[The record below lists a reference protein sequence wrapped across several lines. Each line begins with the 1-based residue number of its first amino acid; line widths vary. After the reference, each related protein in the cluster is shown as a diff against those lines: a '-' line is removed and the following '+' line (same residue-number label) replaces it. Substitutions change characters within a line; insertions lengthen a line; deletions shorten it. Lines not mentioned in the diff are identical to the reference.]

1 MARPSLQAVC
11 LVSASLAGA
20 SVILF
25 VSTLLARRKRAVHCA
40 DQHYSA
46 EAQSTAD
53 PDVSGLSD
61 NNKNSNKQQQQQQK
75 LQQQVPPPVPAAGSM
90 PSCAERYLAIEFWIG
105 RAFWH
110 SIGEEASSE
119 VTAHILNFLDEE
131 AGARRALREAAA
143 QVEVIVLQLA
153 RAVAAGK
160 LQQQQEQQQQ
170 ETARALASLS
180 GARQHLEEITAC
192 MGDEFWLKA
201 RLGPIQMSI
210 STFSALE
217 RQKLLLD
224 IDADALPF
232 PGQQLAEVA
241 ERLCTATAFVLS
253 EVWEEDEAAR
263 MELMAS
269 SPARLSWLRT
279 RRP

>member
-1 MARPSLQAVC
+1 
-11 LVSASLAGA
+11 
-20 SVILF
+20 
-25 VSTLLARRKRAVHCA
+25 
-40 DQHYSA
+40 
-46 EAQSTAD
+46 
-53 PDVSGLSD
+53 
-61 NNKNSNKQQQQQQK
+61 
-75 LQQQVPPPVPAAGSM
+75 
-90 PSCAERYLAIEFWIG
+90 
-105 RAFWH
+105 
-110 SIGEEASSE
+110 
-119 VTAHILNFLDEE
+119 E

-160 LQQQQEQQQQ
+160 LQQQQQQQQEQQQQ

-232 PGQQLAEVA
+232 RRSCRAAVHCNG
-241 ERLCTATAFVLS
+241 LCAFGG
-253 EVWEEDEAAR
+253 
-263 MELMAS
+263 MG
-269 SPARLSWLRT
+269 
-279 RRP
+279 RR